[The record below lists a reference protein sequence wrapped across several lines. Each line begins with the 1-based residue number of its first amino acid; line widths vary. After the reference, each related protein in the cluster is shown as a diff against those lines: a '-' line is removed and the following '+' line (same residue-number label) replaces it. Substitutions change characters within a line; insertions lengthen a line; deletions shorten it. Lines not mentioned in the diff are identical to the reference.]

1 MSNRLKKKEVMVKKF
16 FPCDLNSGIV
26 IEDTNIAGLHLES
39 IKKRIVSDKY
49 LLILILLTAIGSL
62 LRLFNLGFNSLWL
75 DEAVTYYYA
84 TLPFDELWQMLR
96 NGSEFNPP
104 LFYVLE
110 SFMVYLG
117 KDEFVLRLIPALAG
131 IVTIPVVFWMGK
143 EFSDRNCGILCAALV
158 TFSSFLIFYSQE
170 ARAYSLLLLFV
181 VLSIVFFLKGMKNG
195 RILDWVLFG
204 FFSGLGFWTHFYSI
218 IVFGVLIAW
227 FFFNWGFQKDE
238 RWEKGKSFIWSII
251 TFILLTLPLIVV
263 TVELFL
269 VRTSSPPTFG
279 LQGWDVVSRAF
290 SDLSGFNIGAII
302 LFITLFGIGLLW
314 AFLHER
320 RKGMLLTFSVIAILL
335 ISYFLSY
342 RMPFQT
348 RFLIIMIP
356 FYFLGIA
363 YSSRAFCQ
371 IFKKNIVVYALIACI
386 FLVNVPVL
394 SQYYTVQTKENWR
407 DFSREFER
415 YTDDGDVVVL
425 LPSYM
430 QQPLNFYYNSSR
442 DNTIQLGASGV
453 NDLENL
459 KNEYSGARIF
469 IIMTADILAVEPS
482 GESVE
487 WLKQNAT
494 FIGQYTGIYLFSI

>member
-1 MSNRLKKKEVMVKKF
+1 MSNRLKKKEDTPKKF
-16 FPCDLNSGIV
+16 FPCDLNSGKA
-26 IEDTNIAGLHLES
+26 IEDTDIAGFHLES
-39 IKKRIVSDKY
+39 IKKRILSDKY
-49 LLILILLTAIGSL
+49 LQILILLTAIGSL
-62 LRLFNLGFNSLWL
+62 LRFFNLGFNSLWL

-84 TLPFDELWQMLR
+84 TLPFDELWHMLQ

-104 LFYVLE
+104 LFYILE

-117 KDEFVLRLIPALAG
+117 KDEFILRLIPALTG
-131 IVTIPVVFWMGK
+131 ILTIPVVFWMGK
-143 EFSDRNCGILCAALV
+143 EFSDRNCGIVCAALV

-181 VLSIVFFLKGMKNG
+181 ALSIVFFLRGMKSG
-195 RILDWVLFG
+195 RTLDWVLFG
-204 FFSGLGFWTHFYSI
+204 FFSALGFWTHFYSI
-218 IVFGVLIAW
+218 IVFGILVAC
-227 FFFNWGFQKDE
+227 FFFNWGFQKDDILK
-238 RWEKGKSFIWSII
+238 KGKSFIWSIV

-279 LQGWDVVSRAF
+279 LNGWDVISRAL

-302 LFITLFGIGLLW
+302 LLITLFGIGLLW
-314 AFLHER
+314 AFVHER
-320 RKGMLLTFSVIAILL
+320 RKGVLIAFSIIAILM
-335 ISYFLSY
+335 ISYYLSF

-371 IFKKNIVVYALIACI
+371 IFKKNYVVYVLIACI
-386 FLVNVPVL
+386 FLINFPVL

-415 YTDDGDVVVL
+415 YTEDGDVVVL

-430 QQPLNFYYNSSR
+430 QQPLNYYYNSSR
-442 DNTIQLGASGV
+442 DNTIQIGASGV
-453 NDLENL
+453 KELEDLKDEH
-459 KNEYSGARIF
+459 SGARIF

-482 GESVE
+482 GQSVE

>member
-1 MSNRLKKKEVMVKKF
+1 M
-16 FPCDLNSGIV
+16 NSGKA
-26 IEDTNIAGLHLES
+26 IEDTDIAGFHLES
-39 IKKRIVSDKY
+39 IKKRILSDKY
-49 LLILILLTAIGSL
+49 LQILILLTAIGSL
-62 LRLFNLGFNSLWL
+62 LRFFNLGFNSLWL

-84 TLPFDELWQMLR
+84 TLPFDELWHMLQ

-104 LFYVLE
+104 LFYILE

-117 KDEFVLRLIPALAG
+117 KDEFILRLIPALTG
-131 IVTIPVVFWMGK
+131 ILTIPVVFWMGK
-143 EFSDRNCGILCAALV
+143 EFSDRNCGIVCAALV

-181 VLSIVFFLKGMKNG
+181 ALSIVFFLRGMKSG
-195 RILDWVLFG
+195 RTLDWVLFG
-204 FFSGLGFWTHFYSI
+204 FFSALGFWTHFYSI
-218 IVFGVLIAW
+218 IVFGILVAC
-227 FFFNWGFQKDE
+227 FFFNWGFQKDDILK
-238 RWEKGKSFIWSII
+238 KGKSFIWSIV

-279 LQGWDVVSRAF
+279 LNGWDVISRAL

-302 LFITLFGIGLLW
+302 LLITLFGIGLLW
-314 AFLHER
+314 AFVHER
-320 RKGMLLTFSVIAILL
+320 RKGVLIAFSIIALLM
-335 ISYFLSY
+335 ISYYLSF

-371 IFKKNIVVYALIACI
+371 IFKKNYVVYVLIACI
-386 FLVNVPVL
+386 FLINFPVL

-415 YTDDGDVVVL
+415 YTEDGDVVVL

-430 QQPLNFYYNSSR
+430 QQPLNYYYNSSR
-442 DNTIQLGASGV
+442 DNTIQIGASGV
-453 NDLENL
+453 KELEDLKDEH
-459 KNEYSGARIF
+459 SGARIF

-482 GESVE
+482 GQSVE